1 MSIKYYANKVQ
12 ETSNT
17 TTTANPGGNLV
28 LNGASVGYR
37 SLVGTIGA
45 NNSLSYYIYRTDV
58 SANFEWEI
66 GIGYILSSG
75 GVNQLVREKVI
86 ASSNAGLFVGFT
98 SGTKF
103 IEPII
108 SQDRVNSGFVNL
120 EEKSTS
126 FTPPVASATYIID
139 ASSSNVTVSLPSV
152 SGIEPVVLGF
162 MLNKTIGDQ
171 FEQVGAIELVPSGTE
186 TINGS
191 TTPYDLSIKKDY
203 IQLVS
208 VPSQSGWLVLDPIQ
222 DSTVAY
228 GNLGTIQFANN
239 QAFSGVPTLSWEPS
253 SASLLVGGS
262 GTVVSADII
271 IPTSTQT
278 TVFNEQSLDKDF
290 RVEGSGVTH
299 LLFVDASVNNIG
311 INSSNLTDKLTVSAT
326 SGSGITVQASGRG
339 PSISL
344 KNTSPSG
351 ITTSSNIA
359 SVSFEGVNNS
369 GNPIDYAEVYAKI
382 LSNTNASEKSS
393 FNIDVYNNG
402 AKENVASLSAS
413 GVTLGFNSQNI
424 DGILLGSVSSNEG
437 DNVVLGYH
445 NNVCGN
451 NCVVLGNS
459 SVLSTGTFGGII
471 GLDHAVSGNNIWVV
485 GGSGVTATGNN
496 AVYLALNNT
505 TYVKLD
511 NDTKLR
517 YNTQSTNN
525 VSLGIN
531 NTAILASG
539 LDESISLEFTNSSGV
554 HKTGLSLTNSI
565 VGVSNGAENT
575 AFVAKILQDGADS
588 QVARIEKNN
597 IVVGKNTTSG
607 NNIVAG
613 YSNTVLNTGNIV
625 YGRGVAASGNN
636 NILLGKD
643 ISVTGN
649 NITILGAS
657 NSCGESGTLGIIMV
671 GNNNSANEDY
681 VVAIGDNNA
690 GNGLYSIACGYN
702 NGAHGEYSVAVGSDN
717 LTFSRASVLVGR
729 SNAASGTSLNSSIFS
744 VGIGNT
750 TNISNSGVTIGYGN
764 GMYGSGGLICGN
776 ENYSSGDNNILLSR
790 GSNIVGSNNVVVGNT
805 INYTGSNSVIV
816 SGSTTNIYGT
826 TVSVSGNSILY
837 SAGNS
842 STNIASTG
850 NTLTNNTLIVSS
862 GNSLSVHT
870 TGVTVGG
877 SGNVF
882 ISTSSG
888 IISQQINSNNRI
900 NISSTGTDVY
910 GTAASIY
917 STGSVNAYVNA
928 SNQINV
934 LSTGVEIYGTR
945 VRSFA
950 TSSNNI
956 NVASTGID
964 LTGSRIN
971 NFVSNSNNIII
982 ASTGVDISGSRI
994 NTSVSTT
1001 NNMLIAT
1008 TGVDVYG
1015 SKILL
1020 QSSDVNNRINIA
1032 STGVDVFGSG
1042 LIALRANASGQILNS
1057 VSATNFTNV
1066 SSTGTDIYGT
1076 KINIQANSGN
1086 RVELLSSGVNITGSG
1101 NINLSASGVLV
1112 SINASGVSYSGYPTT
1127 GGGSQLV
1134 IENNVIKAST
1144 SSERYKENIRVYDRG
1159 LEDLNKLD
1167 PVYFNFKGNPTIRA
1181 GLIAERVADS
1191 GLEEFVVREDN
1202 GTIESVNYH
1211 HMIVLLINSI
1221 KELQSEINDL
1231 KSKIK

>member
-75 GVNQLVREKVI
+75 GINQLVREKVI
-86 ASSNAGLFVGFT
+86 VSSNAGLFVGFT

-108 SQDRVNSGFVNL
+108 SQDRVNSSFVNL
-120 EEKSTS
+120 EERSTS
-126 FTPPVASATYIID
+126 FTAPVASATYVID
-139 ASSSNVTVSLPSV
+139 ASASNVTVSLPSV

-171 FEQVGAIELVPSGTE
+171 FEQVGAIELIPSGTE

-191 TTPYDLSIKKDY
+191 ATPYDLSIKKDY

-239 QAFSGVPTLSWEPS
+239 QAFSGVPALSWEPT

-262 GTVVSADII
+262 GTVVSADVI

-299 LLFVDASVNNIG
+299 LLFVDASVNNVG
-311 INSSNLTDKLTVSAT
+311 INSSNLTDKLTIGAA
-326 SGSGITVQASGRG
+326 SGSGITVEASGRG
-339 PSISL
+339 PSLSL

-351 ITTSSNIA
+351 IATSNNIA

-369 GNPIDYAEVYAKI
+369 GNPVDYAEVYAKI
-382 LSNTNASEKSS
+382 LSTTSGAEKSS

-402 AKENVASLSAS
+402 AKESVASLSAG

-437 DNVVLGYH
+437 DNIVLGYH

-451 NCVVLGNS
+451 NCVVVGNS

-496 AVYLALNNT
+496 AVYLALDNT

-511 NDTKLR
+511 NNTKLR

-531 NTAILASG
+531 NTAVLASG
-539 LDESISLEFTNSSGV
+539 IDESISLEFTNSSGV
-554 HKTGLSLTNSI
+554 HKTGLSLTNNI
-565 VGVSNGAENT
+565 VGVTNGAENT
-575 AFVAKILQDGADS
+575 AFVAKILQDGVDS
-588 QVARIEKNN
+588 QIARIEKNN

-613 YSNTVLNTGNIV
+613 YSNAVLNTGNVV
-625 YGRGVAASGNN
+625 YGRNVSTSGTN
-636 NILLGKD
+636 NILIGKD
-643 ISVTGN
+643 ISATGN
-649 NITILGAS
+649 NITVLGAD
-657 NSCGESGTLGIIMV
+657 NSCGESGNLGIVLV

-702 NGAHGEYSVAVGSDN
+702 NGAHGEYSVAIGSDN
-717 LTFSRASVLVGR
+717 LTFSRASVIVGR
-729 SNAASGTSLNSSIFS
+729 SNSASGTSLNSSVFT

-750 TNISNSGVTIGYGN
+750 TNISNSGITVGYGN
-764 GMYGSGGLICGN
+764 EMYGSGGLICGN
-776 ENYSSGDNNILLSR
+776 ENYSSGNNNILLSR
-790 GSNIVGSNNVVVGNT
+790 ASDIVGTNNVIIGNN
-805 INYTGSNSVIV
+805 INYSGSNSVVI
-816 SGSTTNIYGT
+816 SGVTTNIYGANIA
-826 TVSVSGNSILY
+826 VSGTSILY

-850 NTLTNNTLIVSS
+850 NTLTGNTVLVSS
-862 GNSLSVHT
+862 GNSLSVNS
-870 TGVTVGG
+870 TGIIVSG
-877 SGNVF
+877 SGNVS
-882 ISTSSG
+882 ISATSG
-888 IISQQINSNNRI
+888 VISQQINSNNRI

-910 GTAASIY
+910 GSITNIY
-917 STGSVNAYVNA
+917 GTGSINAVVTS

-934 LSTGVEIYGTR
+934 LATGVEIYGTR

-950 TSSNNI
+950 TSTNNI
-956 NVASTGID
+956 NVASTGVDVIG
-964 LTGSRIN
+964 TRIN
-971 NFVSNSNNIII
+971 NFVSNSNNIAV
-982 ASTGVDISGSRI
+982 ASTGVDVSGTRI
-994 NTSVSTT
+994 NASVSTT
-1001 NNMLIAT
+1001 NNMLIAS

-1015 SKILL
+1015 SKIVL
-1020 QSSDVNNRINIA
+1020 QSSDVNNRINVA
-1032 STGVDVFGSG
+1032 STGVDIFGSG
-1042 LIALRANASGQILNS
+1042 LVALRANASGQILSS
-1057 VSATNFTNV
+1057 VSATNFTTV

-1076 KINIQANSGN
+1076 KINIQANTAN
-1086 RVELLSSGVNITGSG
+1086 RVELLSSGVNIIGSG
-1101 NINLSASGVLV
+1101 NINLTSSGVLV
-1112 SINASGVSYSGYPTT
+1112 SINASGIAYTGYPTT

-1134 IENNVIKAST
+1134 IENNIIKAST
-1144 SSERYKENIRVYDRG
+1144 SSERYKENIRSYDRG
-1159 LEDLNKLD
+1159 LDDLNKLD
-1167 PVYFNFKGNPTIRA
+1167 PVYFNFKGSTTTRA

-1221 KELQSEINDL
+1221 KELQSEVNDL